1 MSEEKKELQI
11 INCQDSLDIS
21 IVTDLGN
28 ELKVALDSGQAVQLQ
43 AADVGKADAAA
54 LQLLCA
60 FFLDAQVHG
69 INVEWLDPSEELL
82 AAASITGLDEH
93 LGLKEKTLH

>member
-1 MSEEKKELQI
+1 MSEEKKESKI
-11 INCQDSLDIS
+11 IDCQDSLDIS
-21 IVTDLGN
+21 IVADLGN
-28 ELKVALDSGQAVQLQ
+28 ELKVALGSGQAVRLQ

-54 LQLLCA
+54 LQMLCA

-69 INVEWLDPSEELL
+69 INVEWLDPSEELR
-82 AAASITGLDEH
+82 AAASISGLDEH